1 MARGGIG
8 LVMADDRDGAFGAV
22 QRIADAAADAGNIV
36 ARRGLYLGGRLP
48 GVEIAQPALEF
59 FARFLVGF
67 GGDGRLEARD
77 LLAEQTE
84 AARGDEVRPERTR
97 KFERGFFLFV
107 VALAAKGY
115 AHRLFPEGCAPLAHE
130 GGDKMADRK
139 STRLN
144 SSH

>member
-36 ARRGLYLGGRLP
+36 TRRGLYLGGRLP

-67 GGDGRLEARD
+67 GGDGRL
-77 LLAEQTE
+77 
-84 AARGDEVRPERTR
+84 AAR
-97 KFERGFFLFV
+97 
-107 VALAAKGY
+107 
-115 AHRLFPEGCAPLAHE
+115 APLADPTE
-130 GGDKMADRK
+130 AETGRAPSRGQGGPYGWIWGVAG
-139 STRLN
+139 
-144 SSH
+144 